1 MKQKRRLR
9 LLAAALLL
17 ALLLTGCA
25 GAVDNGTGSMAQDGV
40 AAPEQSVDAGL
51 AGDTGTAAEDRKRI
65 TTAELD
71 LDVTDFAAATG
82 EIERQVTALGGYLS
96 STSKG
101 GTAEEHSRW
110 AEYRAR
116 IPAERLEEFLA
127 AAGGAGTVVSMTQGT
142 TDVTADYVDS
152 AARLASLEAQEQRL
166 LELTA
171 GAGTLEDLLLLEDK
185 LTEVRGEIESLT
197 GQLKLYDNQVAYA
210 TVTLRVNE
218 VLRETLTAPTFGD
231 RVGEAFYGSWQN
243 FCGLIGDGIIA
254 VIYLLP
260 VLLAV
265 LVLGGA
271 VLLAVFAARRRR
283 NRTPPP
289 PPPATGG

>member
-1 MKQKRRLR
+1 MKKHKGLR
-9 LLAAALLL
+9 LAAALLV
-17 ALLLTGCA
+17 LLLLAGCGA
-25 GAVDNGTGSMAQDGV
+25 GSGAADSTAAAQGAVTEESYDAALTETGSD
-40 AAPEQSVDAGL
+40 AAS
-51 AGDTGTAAEDRKRI
+51 DRKLI
-65 TTAELD
+65 TTADLS
-71 LDVTDFAAATG
+71 LDVTDFDAATG
-82 EIERQVTALGGYLS
+82 EIERQVEELGGYLAS
-96 STSKG
+96 SSKG
-101 GTAEEHSRW
+101 GSAESANRW
-110 AEYRAR
+110 AEYQAR
-116 IPAERLEEFLA
+116 IPAQRLGAFLDS
-127 AAGGAGTVVSMTQGT
+127 AGGTGTVISLTQGT
-142 TDVTADYVDS
+142 TDVTSAYVDNE
-152 AARLASLEAQEQRL
+152 ARLESLRTQEERL
-166 LELTA
+166 LELMA
-171 GAGTLEDLLLLEDK
+171 QAEKLEDLILLEDK

-210 TVTLRVNE
+210 TVDLRVNE
-218 VLRETLTAPTFGD
+218 VLRETLTAPTIGD

-289 PPPATGG
+289 PPPTTGG